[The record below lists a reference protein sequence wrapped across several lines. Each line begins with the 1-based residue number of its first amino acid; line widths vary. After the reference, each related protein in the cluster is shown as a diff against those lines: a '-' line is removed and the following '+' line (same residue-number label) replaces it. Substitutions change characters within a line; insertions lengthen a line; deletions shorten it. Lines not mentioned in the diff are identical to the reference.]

1 MLLAV
6 ASEPDIM
13 SARRAVSS
21 VVERLVYTQFQ
32 AFFASFALCLVTATL
47 TLYAR

>member
-1 MLLAV
+1 MLLAIV
-6 ASEPDIM
+6 SEANIM

-32 AFFASFALCLVTATL
+32 PFFVSFAPCLAITIT
-47 TLYAR
+47 